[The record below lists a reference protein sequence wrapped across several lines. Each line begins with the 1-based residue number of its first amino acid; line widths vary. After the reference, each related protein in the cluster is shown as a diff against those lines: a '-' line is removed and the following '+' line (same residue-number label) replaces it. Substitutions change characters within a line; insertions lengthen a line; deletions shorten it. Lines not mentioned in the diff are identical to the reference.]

1 MFSFSQS
8 REDLQHLTDLPISCV
23 LRKNRQQNRAAEI
36 SSDPL
41 FLEVEGLTLINLN
54 TLEIDK

>member
-8 REDLQHLTDLPISCV
+8 HEILQHLTDLPKSCV
-23 LRKNRQQNRAAEI
+23 LSKNRQQTGIIEI
-36 SSDPL
+36 STDPP
-41 FLEVEGLTLINLN
+41 FLEAKGLTLINLN

>member
-8 REDLQHLTDLPISCV
+8 REDLQHLTDLPKIYV
-23 LRKNRQQNRAAEI
+23 LRKNRQQTRAEEI

-41 FLEVEGLTLINLN
+41 FLEVNRLKLINLN